1 MSDAMAQGMLDMAV
15 AKDNGL
21 DNAEPRTPLSTNP
34 TSFRQWCENVLKP
47 AVLA

>member
-1 MSDAMAQGMLDMAV
+1 MVDMMV

-21 DNAEPRTPLSTNP
+21 DNGELRTPETTTP
-34 TSFRQWCENVLKP
+34 TSFRQWCEEVLKP